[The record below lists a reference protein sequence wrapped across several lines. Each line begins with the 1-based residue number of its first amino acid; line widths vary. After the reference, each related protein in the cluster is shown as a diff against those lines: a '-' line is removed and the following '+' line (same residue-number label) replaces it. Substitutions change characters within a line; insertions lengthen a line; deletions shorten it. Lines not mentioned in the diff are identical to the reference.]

1 MESELRAALIA
12 WLRADAGLTGLVN
25 AVVEEA
31 PPRLRSGQAPRA
43 SPPWLGIAASAS
55 ADWSTKDRRGREV
68 RVALELHARGDDP
81 GAAAAVT
88 RAVEARIEALP
99 RAQDGFEVAG
109 VTYLRARA
117 EQRAGNRR
125 AVLVEYRFRVLASA

>member
-31 PPRLRSGQAPRA
+31 PSRA

-68 RVALELHARGDDP
+68 RVAFELQMRGDDP
-81 GAAAAVT
+81 AAAAAVT
-88 RAVEARIEALP
+88 RAVEARVEALP
-99 RAQDGFEVAG
+99 RVQDGFAVVGVAF
-109 VTYLRARA
+109 LRARA

-125 AVLVEYRFRVLASA
+125 VVLVEYRFRVLAD

>member
-12 WLRADAGLTGLVN
+12 WLRADAGLANLVN
-25 AVVEEA
+25 TVSEEA
-31 PPRLRSGQAPRA
+31 PARA

-68 RVALELHARGDDP
+68 RVAFELQMRGDDP
-81 GAAAAVT
+81 AAAAAVT
-88 RAVEARIEALP
+88 RAVEARVEALP
-99 RAQDGFEVAG
+99 RVQDGFAVVGVAF
-109 VTYLRARA
+109 LRARA

-125 AVLVEYRFRVLASA
+125 VVLVEYRFRVLATG